1 MRVKPK
7 FSIYNEFYLIEFNH
21 VARKYS
27 SAPYRGGIGTSQG
40 YLNMHVENN
49 YNFDIYEYV
58 KSFLTKNNLSSEL
71 TVNMTSV
78 DIQKYQ
84 MENVSVGNYFVQATI
99 TAGFDNAISIG
110 NKYGKPGTINMC
122 VITDYPLTDSGAIN
136 LYQTC
141 IEAKVQALNDMNIR
155 DIMTGIVSPGTSTDT
170 LSIFV
175 INREKKYDYA
185 GRLTEIGYETSLL
198 VYNNLIK
205 FGELR

>member
-7 FSIYNEFYLIEFNH
+7 FSIYNEFYLVEFH
-21 VARKYS
+21 PIARKYS

-40 YLNMHVENN
+40 YINMHVENN
-49 YNFDIYEYV
+49 YNSNIYEYV
-58 KSFLTKNNLSSEL
+58 NSFLTKNNLSTEL

-78 DIQKYQ
+78 DIHK
-84 MENVSVGNYFVQATI
+84 VKTGTIFVQDYFIQTFI
-99 TAGFDNAISIG
+99 TAGFDNALSLG
-110 NKYGKPGTINMC
+110 NKSGKPGTINIC
-122 VITDYPLTDSGAIN
+122 VVTDYPLTNSGAMN

-141 IEAKVQALNDMNIR
+141 IEAKAQALNDMNIR

-175 INREKKYDYA
+175 INKEKKYNYA

-205 FGELR
+205 FQELK

>member
-1 MRVKPK
+1 
-7 FSIYNEFYLIEFNH
+7 
-21 VARKYS
+21 
-27 SAPYRGGIGTSQG
+27 
-40 YLNMHVENN
+40 MHVENN